1 MLATA
6 WLLLRFTAASGISV
20 SASVVCGMLGNA
32 EQLCCRARQVGSE
45 DATKVEFVMWM

>member
-1 MLATA
+1 MLD
-6 WLLLRFTAASGISV
+6 
-20 SASVVCGMLGNA
+20 NA